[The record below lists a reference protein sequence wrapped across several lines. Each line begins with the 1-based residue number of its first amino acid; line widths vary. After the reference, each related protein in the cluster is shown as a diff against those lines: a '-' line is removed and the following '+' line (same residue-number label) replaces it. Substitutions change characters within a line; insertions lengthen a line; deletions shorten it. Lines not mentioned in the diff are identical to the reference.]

1 MSYGIKRFDMLPE
14 ATEIN
19 DNDLLIVSQKGVVKS
34 FKVSVLNAILEN
46 SFSGSIE
53 EAKELKIQLTNLKNE
68 IGADANALSN
78 VLKQA
83 EENLNAL
90 IALGDAT
97 ALAEK
102 AESNRITCEKNTNDI
117 NDLTKRVANNTT
129 QLKDLANLNLFING
143 GFSVWQR
150 GTSFSTNG
158 YTADR
163 WMYDVEGDDK
173 GKIVRHANGGVQ
185 IKLISNK
192 RFWFMQ
198 RIELNQE
205 LKNIFSNST
214 VTLSFYVT
222 TSAGVKISPYIR
234 VWSPS
239 RNANIFLKSYEA
251 KATRQLIECQ
261 ITLGDLSSDDWL
273 GIDIFR
279 IEEDNKFTVGD
290 DLYIRFENAK
300 FELGSKAT
308 PFVPRPYGEEL
319 ALCQRYYY
327 RWGNERA
334 RYRAVGINGNQLF
347 FFVPLPTTLR
357 IIPTIN
363 NTFSINTLSGA
374 GVSDFTFAVNI
385 VPMGMIVHATKST
398 HGMSDGQLMLSDD
411 GSLDAEI
418 Y

>member
-129 QLKDLANLNLFING
+129 QLNDLANPSLLINGDFRNPVNQRRKSSYNVNGEYTIDRWRFINDNN
-143 GFSVWQR
+143 
-150 GTSFSTNG
+150 GTMTINDG
-158 YTADR
+158 Y
-163 WMYDVEGDDK
+163 
-173 GKIVRHANGGVQ
+173 IS
-185 IKLISNK
+185 ISNGVANNTYLQYNYDTDMK
-192 RFWFMQ
+192 VLEGEKVTFTIVYKSTATYRLSSF
-198 RIELNQE
+198 IGSAEE
-205 LKNIFSNST
+205 DVNIYLTPIDDWT
-214 VTLSFYVT
+214 VKTL
-222 TSAGVKISPYIR
+222 
-234 VWSPS
+234 
-239 RNANIFLKSYEA
+239 
-251 KATRQLIECQ
+251 
-261 ITLGDLSSDDWL
+261 TLDLSSWKYSIGKVESSIILQSYD
-273 GIDIFR
+273 GSS
-279 IEEDNKFTVGD
+279 FTNGTLDVK
-290 DLYIRFENAK
+290 YIK
-300 FELGSKAT
+300 LELGSVAT
-308 PFVPRPYGEEL
+308 PFIPRLYGEEL
-319 ALCQRYYY
+319 ALCQRYYEEVPAGQQVLGVKDNVNAFIY
-327 RWGNERA
+327 WNFIVEKRINPTVSFTHPGYDNNHVNAYSNNIELANTPVEIEWTNKRTA
-334 RYRAVGINGNQLF
+334 RMKIPALSS
-347 FFVPLPTTLR
+347 VP
-357 IIPTIN
+357 IGSAISAFGAITIN
-363 NTFSINTLSGA
+363 
-374 GVSDFTFAVNI
+374 
-385 VPMGMIVHATKST
+385 
-398 HGMSDGQLMLSDD
+398 
-411 GSLDAEI
+411 AEI